1 MSSKHNNISTGE
13 SKVHVAWNTTVKEEL
28 PDGLSVLVAIKW
40 CVWCVK
46 YWHVFSNVSHIYDM
60 CFIVFSAL

>member
-46 YWHVFSNVSHIYDM
+46 YWHVSRKNDL

>member
-28 PDGLSVLVAIKW
+28 PDGLSVLVAIK
-40 CVWCVK
+40 
-46 YWHVFSNVSHIYDM
+46 
-60 CFIVFSAL
+60 